1 MTKYGYI
8 GLTAIAVLFTACAAS
23 QLPPIDD
30 AYHWSDK
37 TPVAQTAPTSPNP
50 QNIPN
55 TPNTPNTPNIPNTQ
69 TVSQEPRANSQQPSL
84 EYLNIQD
91 TTVTIRIKK

>member
-1 MTKYGYI
+1 MTKFGYI

-37 TPVAQTAPTSPNP
+37 TPVSQTAPTSPNP

-55 TPNTPNTPNIPNTQ
+55 TPNIPNSPT
-69 TVSQEPRANSQQPSL
+69 TSTL

>member
-37 TPVAQTAPTSPNP
+37 TPVAQTAPT
-50 QNIPN
+50 
-55 TPNTPNTPNIPNTQ
+55 
-69 TVSQEPRANSQQPSL
+69 VSQEPRAKSQQPSL